1 MRFNFAIIGGGL
13 AATAMLCQ
21 LVNRVRKKAEKKQLD
36 PSKIR
41 INIYEKQ
48 DIFGPGFPHSDRFV
62 LPFHITNMCASDMGI
77 LDGKPG
83 DFQNWVTTN
92 SGHLRN
98 RFSWFSDLTFGPDGT
113 GEACNHYPR
122 AIMGEYLKT
131 RFEKA
136 VQLAQKA
143 GLVVRLYPGSEVIDL
158 SRKKR
163 KLSLTI
169 KVLVSEKYFS
179 EDVDRVLL
187 ATGHWF
193 ENNDQDGCFTSPWPA
208 EKLSRN
214 IPQGAT
220 IAVLGTSL
228 SAIEILLTLTSEGE
242 FIRSSA
248 GELVYEPPESP
259 RRFFLYSR
267 KGLLPK
273 VRGKIGNHKNRFL
286 NRENIDR
293 LLFENRGKL
302 TLFEIFNL
310 LQSEL
315 EDAYGQTIDW
325 NEIINPTGDPAD
337 LLQEYLEDAINGDG
351 PHGELIWQTIL
362 HQSFDMVRDVYLNLT
377 LEDRL
382 RFDKN
387 YTSLFFTH
395 AATQPAIN
403 AEKFLALMRAGIVDV
418 IKLGDDYRLI
428 RDDVRDCYEF
438 SYSDIHG
445 NEKKEAY
452 QYVVDARGQ
461 QKSLETNPSPLVRNL
476 LKSRMVQIEEIRPVD
491 QTNHSGQ
498 DNAPVFEAAG
508 RYKTGSIWIDPETHQ
523 IIQLGP
529 GKEITK
535 SSDLYAVGAMTRG
548 QIIDASM
555 AQGIVKATSRIA
567 DDLVHYLTRIYGG
580 EIAETK

>member
-1 MRFNFAIIGGGL
+1 MCFDFAIIGGGL
-13 AATAMLCQ
+13 TATAMLCQ
-21 LVNRVRKKAEKKQLD
+21 LVSRVQKKAEKKQLD
-36 PSKIR
+36 PSNIR
-41 INIYEKQ
+41 ISIYERQ
-48 DIFGPGFPHSDRFV
+48 DIFGPGFPHSDGFA

-77 LDGKPG
+77 LDDKPG
-83 DFQNWVTTN
+83 DFQNWVTTH
-92 SGHLRN
+92 SDHLRD

-131 RFEKA
+131 RFQEA
-136 VQLAQKA
+136 VHLAQKA
-143 GLVVRLYPGSEVIDL
+143 GLVVRLYPGSEVVDL
-158 SRKKR
+158 KRNKR

-169 KVLVSEKYFS
+169 KVLVSGKYFLG
-179 EDVDRVLL
+179 DADRVLL

-193 ENNDQDGCFTSPWPA
+193 EKNDQDGYFTSPWPA
-208 EKLSRN
+208 EKLRRN

-220 IAVLGTSL
+220 IAVIGTSL
-228 SAIEILLTLTSEGE
+228 SAIETLLTLTSEGE

-273 VRGKIGNHKNRFL
+273 VRGKIGNHKNRIL
-286 NRENIDR
+286 NRENIER
-293 LLFENRGKL
+293 LLFGNRGKL
-302 TLFEIFNL
+302 TLAAVFNL
-310 LQSEL
+310 LRSEL

-325 NEIINPTGDPAD
+325 EEIINPTGDPAD
-337 LLQEYLEDAINGDG
+337 LLQGYLEDAISGDG

-362 HQSFDMVRDVYLNLT
+362 YQSFDMARDVYLNLT

-395 AATQPAIN
+395 AATQPAVN
-403 AEKFLALMRAGIVDV
+403 AEKFLALMRVGIADV

-428 RDDVRDCYEF
+428 RNDVRDCYEI
-438 SYSDIHG
+438 SYNDIQG
-445 NEKKEAY
+445 NLKKEAY
-452 QYVVDARGQ
+452 QYVIDARGQ
-461 QKSLETNPSPLVRNL
+461 QKSLETNSSPLVRNL
-476 LKSRMVQIEEIRPVD
+476 LKSGMVQIEEIRPVD

-498 DNAPVFEAAG
+498 DNVSVLEAAS
-508 RYKTGSIWIDPETHQ
+508 RYKTGSIWIDPETHH

-555 AQGIVKATSRIA
+555 ARGIVKATSRIA

-580 EIAETK
+580 DIAETK